1 MQFKILLSTVNDV
14 KEVANIAGSIPE
26 QVNVVIKS
34 GTYIVDAKS
43 LMGIFSL
50 NLSDPVTIEMSSSYA
65 VNYDYYKSL
74 FKKWICVGEE

>member
-1 MQFKILLSTVNDV
+1 MEFKVFLHTISDV
-14 KEVANIAGSIPE
+14 KEVATIAGSIPE

-34 GTYIVDAKS
+34 GTYVVDAKS

-50 NLSDPVTIEMSSSYA
+50 NLSEPVTLCMTSVCA

-74 FKKWICVGEE
+74 FKKWIYVGEE

>member
-1 MQFKILLSTVNDV
+1 MQFKILLNTVNDV

-50 NLSDPVTIEMSSSYA
+50 NLSEPVTLCMTSVYA

-74 FKKWICVGEE
+74 FAKWMFE